1 MKKIRCAVAGVTGI
15 VGQNFIRLL
24 HNHPNFELASICA
37 SDARIGQEFG
47 KTIPFVQTPLPTDIL
62 RMPLDAMDIDTLRKR
77 EIAVVF
83 SALPAD
89 IANSFENQAANAGLA
104 IFSNAS
110 AHRMDPDVP
119 ILIPEINAD
128 HLQLVKI
135 QKKRFAKGGFIVTNA
150 NCTTT
155 GLCLAVAP
163 LLDLEVYELVVA
175 SYQALSG
182 AGYPGYSAMEMSA
195 NCIPYIAGEEKKV
208 EIEVEKIFGK
218 LYKNTIIQPV
228 DWNIFP
234 HCVRVPS
241 IVGHLISVHVV
252 GERELPYS
260 AIEYRFKNFKPCK
273 KALGL
278 PSSPYQPIIFLE
290 EANRPQPRLDVD
302 AGEPARARGM
312 AVSVGRLTVLGPV
325 IRFFTLSH
333 NLVRGAAGGSVLNA
347 ELAFREGLL

>member
-1 MKKIRCAVAGVTGI
+1 MKKIRCAIAGATGI

-37 SDARIGQEFG
+37 GDARIGQEFG

-62 RMPLDAMDIDTLRKR
+62 RMPLDAMDIETLRKR

-89 IANSFENQAANAGLA
+89 IANSFEIQAANAGLA
-104 IFSNAS
+104 VFSNAS
-110 AHRMDPDVP
+110 AHRMDADVP

-128 HLQLVKI
+128 HLQLVEL
-135 QKKRFAKGGFIVTNA
+135 QKKRFTNGGFIVTNA

-155 GLCLAVAP
+155 GLVLALAP
-163 LLDLEVYELVVA
+163 LLDLDLYEIVIA

-218 LYKNTIIQPV
+218 IYKNTIQPV
-228 DWNIFP
+228 DWNIAA
-234 HCVRVPS
+234 HCVRVPT
-241 IVGHLISVHVV
+241 IVGHLISVHAI
-252 GERELPYS
+252 GERELPHS
-260 AIEYRFKNFKPCK
+260 AIEYRFQNFKPGK
-273 KALGL
+273 SVLGL
-278 PSSPYQPIIFLE
+278 PTAPVQPILLLNE
-290 EANRPQPRLDVD
+290 PDRPQPRLDVN

-312 AVSVGRLTVLGPV
+312 AISVGRLTVLGPI
-325 IRFFTLSH
+325 IRFITLSH
-333 NLVRGAAGGSVLNA
+333 NLIRGAAGGSILNA
-347 ELAFREGLL
+347 ELALREGLL